1 MKFIDGE
8 LGFSE
13 VRSNVMASG
22 PSILKAIV
30 NWYMDGSLDHPEK
43 AKKFVSMLA
52 CISEGKMK
60 AETDED
66 GVVSFS
72 LTTEYED
79 YIHKWDSIFKDLEE
93 ENVIRGPWI

>member
-1 MKFIDGE
+1 
-8 LGFSE
+8 
-13 VRSNVMASG
+13 MACG
-22 PSILKAIV
+22 PSILKSIV
-30 NWYMDGSLDHPEK
+30 NWYIDGSLDHPEK
-43 AKKFVSMLA
+43 AKKLVSMLT
-52 CISEGKMK
+52 CISERKMK